1 MNVSLKQATQSR
13 KSYQLGTFWSEYFS
27 ITQVKHCDAC
37 QHTKWKFDWLAPTL
51 HPIPVSDTWK
61 KVGIDII
68 ELPLSSQGNR
78 YWVTLTD
85 YLSKWSEA
93 EPFPTKDAI
102 NVAEFLYCT
111 FLRHGRP
118 ADIITDQGREFCNQ
132 VVNRLQEL
140 TGFRHNVTSA
150 YHPQANGLD
159 EQFNQ
164 TLKAQLQRMVNE
176 HQDDW
181 DTILDEIFFVYT
193 AQVDWIQQ
201 VHALHFSHVWSWSM
215 SPYRASY

>member
-1 MNVSLKQATQSR
+1 MKV
-13 KSYQLGTFWSEYFS
+13 W
-27 ITQVKHCDAC
+27 
-37 QHTKWKFDWLAPTL
+37 PTL

-85 YLSKWSEA
+85 HLSKWSEA
-93 EPFPTKDAI
+93 EPFLTKDAI
-102 NVAEFLYCT
+102 NVAEFLYRT

-118 ADIITDQGREFCNQ
+118 ADIITDQGQEFCNQ
-132 VVNRLQEL
+132 VVNRLQKL
-140 TGFRHNVTSA
+140 TAFRHNVTSA

-181 DTILDEIFFVYT
+181 DTILDEIFFAYRT
-193 AQVDWIQQ
+193 SRLDPASSCTPF
-201 VHALHFSHVWSWSM
+201 FSRMVVKHVSL
-215 SPYRASY
+215 